1 MILLMV
7 AAMAATGAMA
17 QKSVL
22 KAFDKV
28 KDAEGVIVEK
38 VNNVMSPEPGK
49 WQFNVVEFRIPM
61 NGRKHIARV
70 DEAFTKESKRDN
82 VTYYVRMKALGE
94 NPTDAEKEAY
104 KKIQVKYDHVSIPIT
119 IGLDPSYHTVVLR
132 CQSGGANAARTVVAM
147 EWKMEPGFGCL
158 GRFYEIKGR
167 NEVLWE
173 EPLVNSFQPYYQAPV
188 KREQRD
194 DNIATRMHFYRDTFD
209 GEDKSENS
217 ALLLNMTEFL
227 NTHWEKVSEAERNM
241 VFLILQDMAGRSKA
255 KMHRDLIN
263 QCSQSLKDVKGTDS
277 EIVKRMDLYV
287 KDFRTCTS
295 LLQGK
300 DVLELVYRYVSAQ
313 VKNGMD
319 DKTANEVYERL
330 LQLKQAATSLL
341 QKKRV
346 AETIALLEK
355 E

>member
-7 AAMAATGAMA
+7 VAAIATDAMA

-28 KDAEGVIVEK
+28 KEAEGVIVEK

-70 DEAFTKESKRDN
+70 DEAFTKESKGDN

-132 CQSGGANAARTVVAM
+132 YQSGGANAARTVVAM

-167 NEVLWE
+167 NETLWE
-173 EPLVNSFQPYYQAPV
+173 EPLVNPFQPYYQAPV
-188 KREQRD
+188 KREQRN

-209 GEDKSENS
+209 GEDNSENS
-217 ALLLNMTEFL
+217 ALLLNMTEYL
-227 NTHWEKVSEAERNM
+227 NTHWEKASEAERNM
-241 VFLILQDMAGRSKA
+241 VLLILQDMAGRSKA

-263 QCSQSLKDVKGTDS
+263 QCGQSLKDVKGTDS
-277 EIVKRMDLYV
+277 EIVKRMELYI
-287 KDFRTCTS
+287 KDFRACS
-295 LLQGK
+295 SMYQK
-300 DVLELVYRYVSAQ
+300 DEVLKQVENYVSAQ
-313 VKNGMD
+313 VKSGMD
-319 DKTANEVYERL
+319 AKTANEVYEQL
-330 LQLKQAATSLL
+330 LLLKRAALSMY
-341 QKKRV
+341 QKDRV
-346 AETIALLEK
+346 AKIVYLLEK